1 MRALNLKSLGLIAVF
16 TVAIMACS
24 DKDAERKIAELE
36 DKLAELENRGA
47 NTSTTPANNT
57 ATTSTT
63 TASSDEGIPEGPL
76 PAFTFPEEEYDFGT
90 IKEGEIVEHTFSFTN
105 TGEAPLIIE
114 SARASCGCTV
124 PSWPKE
130 PIAVGETGEIMVR
143 FNSSGKPNVQNK
155 TVTITANSYPKI
167 SRLRIKA
174 FVTPKGEAGS
184 TDGPVKK

>member
-1 MRALNLKSLGLIAVF
+1 MRMLNLKLLGLIAVF
-16 TVAIMACS
+16 TVAIMACT
-24 DKDAERKIAELE
+24 DKDTERKVAELE

-47 NTSTTPANNT
+47 NTSTTL

-63 TASSDEGIPEGPL
+63 TTSSTEGAPEGPL
-76 PAFTFPEEEYDFGT
+76 PAFTFQEEEHDFGT
-90 IKEGEIVEHTFSFTN
+90 IKEGDIVEHTFTFTN

-124 PSWPKE
+124 PIWPKE

-143 FNSSGKPNVQNK
+143 FNSTGKPNVQNK

-174 FVTPKGEAGS
+174 FVTPKGDGGS
-184 TDGPVKK
+184 DSGPVKK